1 MAMKP
6 TLQVDISM
14 VIGQILG
21 LEHASE
27 LKTHMQ
33 DIDAVARQAS
43 KEIQV
48 FANYLGIAFN
58 SQNVRNAQDLER
70 ELAKSGMSARSF
82 GDQIQIVARNIDGLR
97 GSLNLVKGAN
107 GLEGSMGSLS
117 VGRMDAI
124 AQVSNAYKSIVSAE
138 KEVASL
144 QSKGISGEP
153 YRLATEQLKY
163 YQQELINVKA
173 NLGVMNTEEDNAV
186 GKIARKNEHIIEG
199 IHANRDYNEA
209 INAVLETQ
217 RQLADVEAR
226 IRGVSPADQN
236 SEYYQTLVKQRDILK
251 DNLNTYNEYATTQ
264 AGVSKQTIKN
274 LNDEYN
280 EKQKVLNQQA
290 ELNQKKEAER
300 IENQKAAQ
308 INREYLSSLQQQHQA
323 ELELL
328 RLQQQAGSTPSATQS
343 KAILSQQ
350 QYVNQLKATTA
361 ELDTQRQQFQHNDAQ
376 MEMYN
381 STTQKAG
388 LQQSKFSAQ
397 VDKTTMEVQKQTSA
411 FSSALTSMK
420 QMFTNVLFS
429 AVSWKI
435 VSAIINGIKNAI
447 STVKELD
454 KALVSLQIASG
465 GTRQSAEELLVTYN
479 ELGRELGATTL
490 DIADAATQWIRQGY
504 SIADTN
510 TLIKNSMILSKVG
523 QIESAEATKYLTSA
537 MKGYK
542 VSVEDSLGVIDK
554 FTKVDLIAATSSADL
569 AEAMSRTASSANLA
583 GVSMDKLLGYLATT
597 QEVTQKSA
605 SSIGESYKSIF
616 ARFGQIKAGKFVD
629 DETGEDLSDVQKVL
643 AKFNIELYDAEGNM
657 RNVGSILDEV
667 ASKWNTY
674 NDVQKNALTTALAGT
689 RQRENLIVLF
699 ENYGNALKYE
709 EAALNSAGTASQK
722 FAIYQNSLEAAQE
735 RITNAFE
742 KFSQTLIDSGTIKG
756 LSQIAEKG
764 IDVLSTLAKI
774 RPVLQGILQI
784 LLVFKTLHFA
794 SMLIAEGKA
803 VKALKSAYD
812 KFKTTLVDMRK
823 FRTLNTEAAKL
834 QKEATEAQTVATR
847 LQSRADDTA
856 MAASMGK
863 ATAAEAEAAATAAA
877 TAQTE
882 ANIKATKAQEAAQK
896 AATATMNFW
905 VAIVTLAITVIT
917 SGIRAYKNYK
927 EAMLQ
932 ASATARQNAE
942 DYKKTAENIR
952 KVGDEYLE
960 LSKKITLSQEDV
972 ERQKQLQDQ
981 LLEYADSINI
991 PENTRIDII
1000 NLQNKSYSEQL
1011 EIIKQIHGEAVQM
1024 SEDEAKEAIAEVKRG
1039 MKPIGK
1045 ITNGSYFIR
1054 GIGGAPEELE
1064 LMTQRGFVFDTQIG
1078 QFLLEGKFADSAD
1091 ATAQAYL
1098 RLIDVKK
1105 QLERELTTDEL
1116 KDSPLYKSI
1125 GMWMKDYE
1133 EGAKGYIAGYQ
1144 ALAQSA
1150 SYVQDAIKSANV
1162 TDEASLETLITQVQ
1176 DKAREA
1182 GEDSEIYLSAIS
1194 DYLRQFY
1201 ADVIAKSKQ
1210 DTDDGTK
1217 ANTAFKESF
1226 ASLQKE
1232 MATVREAY
1240 STLTSAIK
1248 EYNDSGYISVDTFE
1262 KLLTTYPQYLK
1273 YLFDENGHI
1282 QDNTDALKENIKIKI
1297 YSEALS
1303 SANDLIAK
1311 AEAGDLSM
1319 LTDAIREDTEA
1330 RKTNLEIQLKEI
1342 YTRINAMDI
1351 SKQQKQML
1359 WEEVGYRL
1367 KLADA
1372 TVASLN
1378 STSSATSSEDKYAKA
1393 VKYAQQVLQD
1403 KIDALKKEKE
1413 AIQERNEETQKE
1425 LDLMDKALAYAKD
1438 LANDRIKALE
1448 EEKNALKEKN
1458 DEKEKELELQRLE
1471 ENLANAKRRKIRV
1484 YRQDIDKW
1492 VWESDESEVAD
1503 AQKAL
1508 DDFKLEQQTEAIDTE
1523 IEKWNEYIEKLG
1535 EVTSVYEEE
1544 QKKLAFE
1551 QMAQYITQEGVNSRN
1566 LKQLED
1572 FAKAYANKQRQMAEN
1587 TTDEIDKQI
1596 NKYEELKDQ
1605 WGQIKTDYENAEN
1618 ARIAAQLLGAG
1629 AEEAIL
1635 NGRLDTY
1642 EEFKKKYDAYLDG
1655 QADKAS
1661 STATTMVNAFSSIRE
1676 EFEKFKKE
1684 FDEKEVGTMSWM
1696 QSMDGVS
1703 WTQSMGGVHQT
1714 RVPQRHQNQNR
1725 FAYASGTKSS
1735 ARGIALTDENGLE
1748 LRIPNKGN
1756 LRFLK
1761 EGTGVLP
1768 NNLTERVFAMAS
1780 NPVSYARKVAE
1791 SMSNKTVNNTSKHI
1805 TIGNVSLPNVTNAQ
1819 SFIKELEI
1827 ITQNR

>member
-1 MAMKP
+1 M
-6 TLQVDISM
+6 
-14 VIGQILG
+14 
-21 LEHASE
+21 
-27 LKTHMQ
+27 
-33 DIDAVARQAS
+33 
-43 KEIQV
+43 
-48 FANYLGIAFN
+48 
-58 SQNVRNAQDLER
+58 
-70 ELAKSGMSARSF
+70 
-82 GDQIQIVARNIDGLR
+82 
-97 GSLNLVKGAN
+97 
-107 GLEGSMGSLS
+107 
-117 VGRMDAI
+117 
-124 AQVSNAYKSIVSAE
+124 
-138 KEVASL
+138 
-144 QSKGISGEP
+144 
-153 YRLATEQLKY
+153 
-163 YQQELINVKA
+163 
-173 NLGVMNTEEDNAV
+173 
-186 GKIARKNEHIIEG
+186 
-199 IHANRDYNEA
+199 
-209 INAVLETQ
+209 
-217 RQLADVEAR
+217 
-226 IRGVSPADQN
+226 
-236 SEYYQTLVKQRDILK
+236 
-251 DNLNTYNEYATTQ
+251 
-264 AGVSKQTIKN
+264 
-274 LNDEYN
+274 
-280 EKQKVLNQQA
+280 
-290 ELNQKKEAER
+290 
-300 IENQKAAQ
+300 
-308 INREYLSSLQQQHQA
+308 
-323 ELELL
+323 
-328 RLQQQAGSTPSATQS
+328 
-343 KAILSQQ
+343 
-350 QYVNQLKATTA
+350 
-361 ELDTQRQQFQHNDAQ
+361 
-376 MEMYN
+376 
-381 STTQKAG
+381 
-388 LQQSKFSAQ
+388 
-397 VDKTTMEVQKQTSA
+397 
-411 FSSALTSMK
+411 
-420 QMFTNVLFS
+420 
-429 AVSWKI
+429 
-435 VSAIINGIKNAI
+435 
-447 STVKELD
+447 
-454 KALVSLQIASG
+454 
-465 GTRQSAEELLVTYN
+465 
-479 ELGRELGATTL
+479 
-490 DIADAATQWIRQGY
+490 
-504 SIADTN
+504 
-510 TLIKNSMILSKVG
+510 
-523 QIESAEATKYLTSA
+523 
-537 MKGYK
+537 
-542 VSVEDSLGVIDK
+542 
-554 FTKVDLIAATSSADL
+554 
-569 AEAMSRTASSANLA
+569 
-583 GVSMDKLLGYLATT
+583 
-597 QEVTQKSA
+597 
-605 SSIGESYKSIF
+605 
-616 ARFGQIKAGKFVD
+616 
-629 DETGEDLSDVQKVL
+629 
-643 AKFNIELYDAEGNM
+643 
-657 RNVGSILDEV
+657 
-667 ASKWNTY
+667 
-674 NDVQKNALTTALAGT
+674 T

-784 LLVFKTLHFA
+784 LLVFKTLHFT

-812 KFKTTLVDMRK
+812 KVKTTLVDMRK
-823 FRTLNTEAAKL
+823 VRILNTEAANL

-847 LQSRADDTA
+847 LQSRADDA
-856 MAASMGK
+856 AKAASMGK

-896 AATATMNFW
+896 AANASANVYALIITAVIAAG
-905 VAIVTLAITVIT
+905 VAIFKYRQSQIKKLKEEAEAAAELA
-917 SGIRAYKNYK
+917 
-927 EAMLQ
+927 
-932 ASATARQNAE
+932 
-942 DYKKTAENIR
+942 KTYQSQRN
-952 KVGDEYLE
+952 
-960 LSKKITLSQEDV
+960 TLSDLKEQYLKLAAKTTLTSDEEEQKLDL
-972 ERQKQLQDQ
+972 QKQIIEAAEEVNLSDKNRI
-981 LLEYADSINI
+981 AFINA
-991 PENTRIDII
+991 
-1000 NLQNKSYSEQL
+1000 QNKSYQEQRRIL
-1011 EIIKQIHGEAVQM
+1011 NSISADIDATTYSQANEAVSKYYEALKKFEEGIPASTFSTKEAAGDALEELKKYDKVFNELFSGTGIQRKAVGKDTPDNTAGAYTIEIEYEESF
-1024 SEDEAKEAIAEVKRG
+1024 SEDIKNDPRLLAVEYYKAAQEARNRYWSEAYSDEWRKENSEVLKEIENYISKYGEDAQNYINAVRNKNTVIVQSLTAIDRAIAGDTVKSKEDRNDLVKELEEEAKAKYNLTELSA
-1039 MKPIGK
+1039 
-1045 ITNGSYFIR
+1045 
-1054 GIGGAPEELE
+1054 ELE
-1064 LMTQRGFVFDTQIG
+1064 
-1078 QFLLEGKFADSAD
+1078 A
-1091 ATAQAYL
+1091 
-1098 RLIDVKK
+1098 
-1105 QLERELTTDEL
+1105 
-1116 KDSPLYKSI
+1116 
-1125 GMWMKDYE
+1125 
-1133 EGAKGYIAGYQ
+1133 
-1144 ALAQSA
+1144 
-1150 SYVQDAIKSANV
+1150 AIKREVDKYYPQYS
-1162 TDEASLETLITQVQ
+1162 DEVDQATV
-1176 DKAREA
+1176 K
-1182 GEDSEIYLSAIS
+1182 
-1194 DYLRQFY
+1194 
-1201 ADVIAKSKQ
+1201 
-1210 DTDDGTK
+1210 
-1217 ANTAFKESF
+1217 NTVFKESF

-1262 KLLTTYPQYLK
+1262 KLLSTYPEYLK

-1342 YTRINAMDI
+1342 YTRIEAMDI

-1372 TVASLN
+1372 TIASLN
-1378 STSSATSSEDKYAKA
+1378 STSSATSSEDKDAKA

-1458 DEKEKELELQRLE
+1458 DEKEKELELQQLE
-1471 ENLANAKRRKIRV
+1471 ENLANAKRRKVRV

-1492 VWESDESEVAD
+1492 VWEADESEVAD

-1508 DDFKLEQQTEAIDTE
+1508 DDFKLEQKTEAIDAE

-1535 EVTSVYEEE
+1535 EVTAVYEEE

-1551 QMAQYITQEGVNSRN
+1551 QMQQYITQGGVNSRN
-1566 LKQLED
+1566 LKQLEN
-1572 FAKAYANKQRQMAEN
+1572 FAKAYAEKQKQIADN

-1642 EEFKKKYDAYLDG
+1642 EEFKKKYNAYLDG

-1661 STATTMVNAFSSIRE
+1661 STASSITNSVSEIMNAFNQMNDFSEGSLEERE
-1676 EFEKFKKE
+1676 KNARRNYWRLWMAKHMPEVNESFITDTFLDAVIQMGKEGKLGATPKKAIE
-1684 FDEKEVGTMSWM
+1684 AFIQQQQQQHARTRQQGLKSGFY
-1696 QSMDGVS
+1696 
-1703 WTQSMGGVHQT
+1703 QT
-1714 RVPQRHQNQNR
+1714 
-1725 FAYASGTKSS
+1725 YASGTKSS

>member
-1 MAMKP
+1 M
-6 TLQVDISM
+6 
-14 VIGQILG
+14 
-21 LEHASE
+21 
-27 LKTHMQ
+27 
-33 DIDAVARQAS
+33 
-43 KEIQV
+43 
-48 FANYLGIAFN
+48 
-58 SQNVRNAQDLER
+58 
-70 ELAKSGMSARSF
+70 
-82 GDQIQIVARNIDGLR
+82 
-97 GSLNLVKGAN
+97 
-107 GLEGSMGSLS
+107 
-117 VGRMDAI
+117 
-124 AQVSNAYKSIVSAE
+124 
-138 KEVASL
+138 
-144 QSKGISGEP
+144 
-153 YRLATEQLKY
+153 
-163 YQQELINVKA
+163 
-173 NLGVMNTEEDNAV
+173 
-186 GKIARKNEHIIEG
+186 
-199 IHANRDYNEA
+199 
-209 INAVLETQ
+209 
-217 RQLADVEAR
+217 
-226 IRGVSPADQN
+226 
-236 SEYYQTLVKQRDILK
+236 
-251 DNLNTYNEYATTQ
+251 
-264 AGVSKQTIKN
+264 
-274 LNDEYN
+274 
-280 EKQKVLNQQA
+280 
-290 ELNQKKEAER
+290 
-300 IENQKAAQ
+300 
-308 INREYLSSLQQQHQA
+308 
-323 ELELL
+323 
-328 RLQQQAGSTPSATQS
+328 
-343 KAILSQQ
+343 
-350 QYVNQLKATTA
+350 
-361 ELDTQRQQFQHNDAQ
+361 
-376 MEMYN
+376 
-381 STTQKAG
+381 
-388 LQQSKFSAQ
+388 
-397 VDKTTMEVQKQTSA
+397 
-411 FSSALTSMK
+411 
-420 QMFTNVLFS
+420 
-429 AVSWKI
+429 
-435 VSAIINGIKNAI
+435 
-447 STVKELD
+447 
-454 KALVSLQIASG
+454 
-465 GTRQSAEELLVTYN
+465 
-479 ELGRELGATTL
+479 
-490 DIADAATQWIRQGY
+490 
-504 SIADTN
+504 
-510 TLIKNSMILSKVG
+510 
-523 QIESAEATKYLTSA
+523 
-537 MKGYK
+537 
-542 VSVEDSLGVIDK
+542 
-554 FTKVDLIAATSSADL
+554 
-569 AEAMSRTASSANLA
+569 
-583 GVSMDKLLGYLATT
+583 
-597 QEVTQKSA
+597 
-605 SSIGESYKSIF
+605 YKSIF

-643 AKFNIELYDAEGNM
+643 AKFNIELYNSEGEM

-722 FAIYQNSLEAAQE
+722 FAVYQNSLEAAQE

-742 KFSQTLIDSGTIKG
+742 KFSQTLIDGGTIKG

-847 LQSRADDTA
+847 LQSRADDAA

-896 AATATMNFW
+896 AANASANVYALIITAVVATG
-905 VAIVTLAITVIT
+905 VAIFKYRQSQIKKLKEEAEAAAELTKTYQSQRNILSDLKEQYLKLAAKTTLT
-917 SGIRAYKNYK
+917 S
-927 EAMLQ
+927 
-932 ASATARQNAE
+932 
-942 DYKKTAENIR
+942 
-952 KVGDEYLE
+952 DEEEQKLD
-960 LSKKITLSQEDV
+960 L
-972 ERQKQLQDQ
+972 QKQIIEAAEEVNLSDKNRI
-981 LLEYADSINI
+981 AFINA
-991 PENTRIDII
+991 
-1000 NLQNKSYSEQL
+1000 QNKSYQEQRRIL
-1011 EIIKQIHGEAVQM
+1011 NSISADIDATTYSQANEAVSKYYEALKKFEEGIPASTFSTKDAAGDALEELKKYDEVFNELFSGTGIQRTAVGKDTPYNSAGSYTIEIEYEESF
-1024 SEDEAKEAIAEVKRG
+1024 SEDIKNDPRLLAVEYYKAAQEARNRYWSEAYSDEWRKENSEVLKEIENYISKYGEDAQNYINAVRNKNTVITQSLTAIDRAIAGDTVKSKEDRKDLIKELEQEAKAKYNLTELSA
-1039 MKPIGK
+1039 
-1045 ITNGSYFIR
+1045 
-1054 GIGGAPEELE
+1054 ELE
-1064 LMTQRGFVFDTQIG
+1064 
-1078 QFLLEGKFADSAD
+1078 A
-1091 ATAQAYL
+1091 
-1098 RLIDVKK
+1098 
-1105 QLERELTTDEL
+1105 
-1116 KDSPLYKSI
+1116 
-1125 GMWMKDYE
+1125 
-1133 EGAKGYIAGYQ
+1133 
-1144 ALAQSA
+1144 
-1150 SYVQDAIKSANV
+1150 AIKREVDKYYPQYS
-1162 TDEASLETLITQVQ
+1162 DEVDQATV
-1176 DKAREA
+1176 K
-1182 GEDSEIYLSAIS
+1182 
-1194 DYLRQFY
+1194 
-1201 ADVIAKSKQ
+1201 
-1210 DTDDGTK
+1210 
-1217 ANTAFKESF
+1217 NTVFKESF

-1262 KLLTTYPQYLK
+1262 KLLSTYPEYLK

-1330 RKTNLEIQLKEI
+1330 RQENINAQLEELYVKTNAL
-1342 YTRINAMDI
+1342 NI
-1351 SKQQKQML
+1351 SKEQKEQL
-1359 WEEVGYRL
+1359 WAEVGYRL

-1372 TVASLN
+1372 TIASLN

-1458 DEKEKELELQRLE
+1458 DEKEKELELQQLE
-1471 ENLANAKRRKIRV
+1471 ENLTNAKRRKVRV

-1492 VWESDESEVAD
+1492 VWEADESEVAA

-1508 DDFKLEQQTEAIDTE
+1508 DDFKLEQKTEAIDAE
-1523 IEKWNEYIEKLG
+1523 IGKWNEYIEKLG
-1535 EVTSVYEEE
+1535 EVTTVYEEE

-1551 QMAQYITQEGVNSRN
+1551 QMQQYITQGGVNSRN
-1566 LKQLED
+1566 LKQLEN
-1572 FAKAYANKQRQMAEN
+1572 FAKAYAEKQKQIADN

-1661 STATTMVNAFSSIRE
+1661 STASSITNSVSEIMNAFNQMNDFSEGSLEERE
-1676 EFEKFKKE
+1676 KNARRNYWRLWMAKHMPEVNESFITDTFLDAVIQMGKEGKLGATPKKAIE
-1684 FDEKEVGTMSWM
+1684 AFIQQQQQQHARARQQGLKSGFY
-1696 QSMDGVS
+1696 
-1703 WTQSMGGVHQT
+1703 QT
-1714 RVPQRHQNQNR
+1714 
-1725 FAYASGTKSS
+1725 YASGTKSS